1 MPVAEPEASS
11 EIALA
16 LAALPR
22 DVPVALAVS
31 GGADSV
37 ALMLAASRLL
47 PVENLT
53 VLSVDHGLRAAAAGE
68 AAQVAGWAKTAG
80 VQHVTLRWQEE
91 KPETGIQAAAREA
104 RYQLMT
110 DWCTANNVAHLVT
123 AHNLDDQAET
133 VLMRL
138 KRGSGVDGLAGMAK
152 QSWRSGIQLLRPL
165 LDVTHDALVASLRQA
180 GHSWIEDPSNTD
192 EQYERIQVR
201 KSAETLS
208 ALGLSNAKLVATAR
222 RMTRAREALEQA
234 THQLLAACA
243 DVSEYG
249 FCQLRAGAVRGAAD
263 ELAIR
268 ALSRCIQAVGGG
280 AWPPSDEPLER
291 VLEWLRAGTPD
302 ATTLGGCRLVL
313 RGEHV
318 LVARE
323 LGRITERQVNLPGGE
338 RLIWDGRFQ
347 IAAKGPGAQF
357 QVGPLAKEGW
367 AGLKAE
373 RPDLPAFVGQTL
385 PAIRRGQQIVA
396 VPSIAYVSPETAENR
411 QFSVRFTNSQ
421 LICGKT
427 S

>member
-1 MPVAEPEASS
+1 MPVVEPETSS
-11 EIALA
+11 EIVLA

-22 DVPVALAVS
+22 DVPIALAVS
-31 GGADSV
+31 GGADSI

-47 PVENLT
+47 PSGNLT

-68 AAQVAGWAKTAG
+68 AAQVAGWAKAAG
-80 VQHVTLRWQEE
+80 LRHVTLRWQEA

-110 DWCTANNVAHLVT
+110 GWCMANDVAHLVT

-152 QSWRSGIQLLRPL
+152 QSWRSGVQLLRPL
-165 LDVTHDALVASLRQA
+165 LDVPHDVLVASLQQA
-180 GHSWIEDPSNTD
+180 AHPWIEDPSNTD

-201 KSAETLS
+201 NSAETLN
-208 ALGLSNAKLVATAR
+208 ALGLSNDKLVATAR
-222 RMTRAREALEQA
+222 RMSRAREALEQA
-234 THQLLAACA
+234 TRQLLATCA

-249 FCQLRAGAVRGAAD
+249 FCQLRAAALGGAAD

-291 VLEWLRAGTPD
+291 VLDWVRTGTPD

-323 LGRITERQVNLPGGE
+323 LGRITERRVNLSGGE
-338 RLIWDGRFQ
+338 RLMWDGRFQ
-347 IAAKGPGAQF
+347 IAAKGQGPEL

-367 AGLKAE
+367 ADLKAE

-385 PAIRRGQQIVA
+385 PAIRRGQQIIA
-396 VPSIAYVSPETAENR
+396 VPSIAYVSPETIENR
-411 QFSVRFTNSQ
+411 QFSARFTNSQ
-421 LICGKT
+421 LICRKT